1 MQQVRLP
8 FLFHFNGKNQF
19 FWLNSHMAEKVY
31 FPTVTFISAR
41 SAAMSDRE
49 KKTVF
54 VYIYICG
61 RASSKQYAYVA
72 YADELISWR
81 HASQFMIVEIWL
93 LFYVF
98 IFHSNVL
105 TSEFLSLS
113 LYVSRSFYHAN
124 VRKLNTRIKKSYFF
138 PNHNNNSTLSW

>member
-1 MQQVRLP
+1 MLIYMLRSVCLGQWRHITVRLFFDAASQTTFFIP
-8 FLFHFNGKNQF
+8 FQWQKSIFLVKFAYGWKSIFSNCNVHFRPFSRNERQRKKNSF
-19 FWLNSHMAEKVY
+19 CL
-31 FPTVTFISAR
+31 
-41 SAAMSDRE
+41 
-49 KKTVF
+49 
-54 VYIYICG
+54 YIYICG

-113 LYVSRSFYHAN
+113 QCLPLFLPCQCS
-124 VRKLNTRIKKSYFF
+124 
-138 PNHNNNSTLSW
+138 